1 MKDSTFNWGLKPF
14 RVLNCWF
21 LHEGFAK
28 FVEDEWGKINV
39 HGWGAFVLK
48 EKLKRI
54 KEKMKE
60 WNKLSFGHLQVR
72 RLDFEEKMKIL
83 DLKYEGR

>member
-39 HGWGAFVLK
+39 DGWGAFVLK
-48 EKLKRI
+48 EKWKRI

-72 RLDFEEKMKIL
+72 RLDFEEKMRIL